1 MYILVLLKARLLEKV
16 GGSLDAL
23 WRLSLQILCARPWH
37 LQQASRGSLLRY
49 RDIVIAKGS
58 RINFI
63 SEIILRSILE
73 QNHKMFCEF

>member
-49 RDIVIAKGS
+49 RDIVTIAKGS
-58 RINFI
+58 RINLFQ
-63 SEIILRSILE
+63 R
-73 QNHKMFCEF
+73 EF

>member
-16 GGSLDAL
+16 GGGSLDAL

-49 RDIVIAKGS
+49 RDIVTIAKGS
-58 RINFI
+58 RINLFQ
-63 SEIILRSILE
+63 R
-73 QNHKMFCEF
+73 EF